1 MTGSAALGG
10 RPAPRWWL
18 STLVFVS
25 GAASLGTEMTGARLL
40 APYFGTSDLVWANVI
55 GLILV
60 SLSVGYWLGGRM
72 ADRHPNARALALV
85 VMVAAAALA
94 VIPFAARPLF
104 DAAAHAFAN
113 VSAGAFV
120 ASFFGALA
128 MFIVPVTALGAVAPW
143 AIRLAVDDVGT
154 TGSVAGRLYALST
167 VGSIL
172 GTFVPVL
179 LLVPTIGTRR
189 TMLVLAAAL
198 ALAAAPA
205 LGRWMFIAAPAAVG
219 LALLPQGHIKPATD
233 GDRILFEGES
243 AYQYVQVTQRTN
255 GDRVLHLNEGWAV
268 HSMLP
273 ARGILTG
280 NYWDAFTALPP
291 LAGGA
296 KASVL
301 VLGNAGGTV
310 AHLFGSVWPQTTID
324 GVEIDPVVTHAA
336 RQYLGMDNPRLHV
349 HTADARFC
357 AYTFELEN
365 KTSRINFWDRT
376 EKKLIELPVINDSP
390 NAIFS
395 PSMSADGNLIAF
407 TALTRPKGAGA
418 GYHVYL
424 YDRTA
429 KTMLDLP
436 GLNSPVAEDRMAKIS
451 GDGRFIVFISNRKGG
466 VGLTDIY
473 LYDRKEAKLVDLPG
487 LNSPNTDTEPALN
500 HDGSLIA
507 FASDRKGGMGGRDIY
522 LYDRKAAKLI
532 DLPGLNSEDQEH
544 MPALSPDGR
553 YLAFVSERFGGE
565 GQRDIYLYDRKTA
578 KLLAT
583 AGLNSKAE
591 DFDPQVIQLKGE

>member
-1 MTGSAALGG
+1 MKKILLPLLLAVSVNTL
-10 RPAPRWWL
+10 PAQEPK
-18 STLVFVS
+18 S
-25 GAASLGTEMTGARLL
+25 RLL
-40 APYFGTSDLVWANVI
+40 ITFASY
-55 GLILV
+55 
-60 SLSVGYWLGGRM
+60 R
-72 ADRHPNARALALV
+72 DRAKHSNIFFYEHDG
-85 VMVAAAALA
+85 VATGK
-94 VIPFAARPLF
+94 II
-104 DAAAHAFAN
+104 DN
-113 VSAGAFV
+113 VSTPRNV
-120 ASFFGALA
+120 A
-128 MFIVPVTALGAVAPW
+128 TAEGHPW
-143 AIRLAVDDVGT
+143 L
-154 TGSVAGRLYALST
+154 
-167 VGSIL
+167 
-172 GTFVPVL
+172 
-179 LLVPTIGTRR
+179 
-189 TMLVLAAAL
+189 
-198 ALAAAPA
+198 
-205 LGRWMFIAAPAAVG
+205 
-219 LALLPQGHIKPATD
+219 
-233 GDRILFEGES
+233 
-243 AYQYVQVTQRTN
+243 
-255 GDRVLHLNEGWAV
+255 
-268 HSMLP
+268 
-273 ARGILTG
+273 
-280 NYWDAFTALPP
+280 
-291 LAGGA
+291 
-296 KASVL
+296 
-301 VLGNAGGTV
+301 
-310 AHLFGSVWPQTTID
+310 
-324 GVEIDPVVTHAA
+324 
-336 RQYLGMDNPRLHV
+336 
-349 HTADARFC
+349 TADARFC